1 MDKETAVK
9 QIELEFL
16 TKNTV
21 ETLKLIS
28 WTIVKQCNSE
38 KRKLTII
45 EGIIL
50 RDVHRLVQSWREYH
64 VPNFDSELSD
74 LIRMTSNDEGT
85 SINREN
91 YTTWLSPYGILNA
104 ATGSST
110 LNDAVL
116 QRPTNTGDSTT
127 IVYRRGDATT

>member
-1 MDKETAVK
+1 MNKESAVK
-9 QIELEFL
+9 QIEWEFL
-16 TKNTV
+16 AENTV
-21 ETLKLIS
+21 ESLKSIS
-28 WTIVKQCNSE
+28 SMVVKQCNSE
-38 KRKLTII
+38 KRKLTAV
-45 EGIIL
+45 EEIIL
-50 RDVHRLVQSWREYH
+50 RDIQRLVKSYGKYYT
-64 VPNFDSELSD
+64 PDFDSELSD

-91 YTTWLSPYGILNA
+91 YTAWLSPYGILNA
-104 ATGSST
+104 ATGSAT